1 LSNLHPCSVVS
12 SVYKCGTNGR
22 WCGCI
27 AECTWMAFHRSAQWG
42 PGNLPCPFKLN
53 SLISSW
59 DFTPKHPQ
67 CCLSHDLHDR
77 QLKLSSLL
85 FFYLWRMRWG
95 LGSLYSFKVPKASEY
110 LVAAVYA
117 LDQSVTLIVLG
128 FTWSFFDLA
137 ITQDSEGLKHWHFL
151 ETLLATICR
160 YWQVLCIMWLPV
172 FQILPNLDIVNSS
185 RLVLIL

>member
-1 LSNLHPCSVVS
+1 MSNLDPCSVVS

-42 PGNLPCPFKLN
+42 PGNWSCPFKLN
-53 SLISSW
+53 SLISRW

-67 CCLSHDLHDR
+67 CCLSHDLHDT

-85 FFYLWRMRWG
+85 FFYLPRMRWG
-95 LGSLYSFKVPKASEY
+95 LGSLCSFKIPKASEY

-117 LDQSVTLIVLG
+117 LDQSGSLVHSVLFVSHLVSG
-128 FTWSFFDLA
+128 AADMECADIGTTELEWAKGPSTCPGCQWRWSAF
-137 ITQDSEGLKHWHFL
+137 
-151 ETLLATICR
+151 CR
-160 YWQVLCIMWLPV
+160 HSGISVYSYCIL
-172 FQILPNLDIVNSS
+172 
-185 RLVLIL
+185 